1 MKTTIFSSIAV
12 CAMAL
17 FACQSPSNNNN
28 TNNND
33 SVGAINRAP
42 DNTTAERERT
52 DRNNMGDSA
61 RMGSGTKG
69 TVDDKTHNFINDA
82 AMGGMAEV
90 ELGKLAQEKAMSQRV
105 KNFGEMMVR
114 DHSAANDDLK
124 AICRQKNVMAPSDMG
139 KHKDHYNDLSKKNG
153 AEFDK
158 AYMKMMVDDHQDDIK
173 AFEKTAENG
182 TDPDVKTFASQKLP
196 ILRKHLDSAKAIN
209 KSLK

>member
-12 CAMAL
+12 CTMAL
-17 FACQSPSNNNN
+17 FACQSPSSNSNMNKE
-28 TNNND
+28 D

-42 DNTTAERERT
+42 DNTAPTERDKTT
-52 DRNNMGDSA
+52 DESRAAQS
-61 RMGSGTKG
+61 
-69 TVDDKTHNFINDA
+69 TVDDKTHTFMNDA

-90 ELGKLAQEKAMSQRV
+90 QLGKLAQEKAMNQRV

-124 AICRQKNVMAPSDMG
+124 AIARQKNVTLPTDLG
-139 KHKDHYNDLSKKNG
+139 KHQDHYNDLSKKNG

-158 AYMKMMVDDHQDDIK
+158 AYMKMMLDDHQDDVK
-173 AFEKTAENG
+173 AFEKIAENG

-196 ILRKHLDSAKAIN
+196 VLRKHLDSAKAIN

>member
-1 MKTTIFSSIAV
+1 MKTTIFSSIAI

-17 FACQSPSNNNN
+17 FACQSPSSNNKMNN
-28 TNNND
+28 ED

-42 DNTTAERERT
+42 DNTAT
-52 DRNNMGDSA
+52 DRDKTTNEPRTAQS
-61 RMGSGTKG
+61 
-69 TVDDKTHNFINDA
+69 TVDDKTHNFMDEA

-90 ELGKLAQEKAMSQRV
+90 QLGKLAQEKGMSQRV

-124 AICRQKNVMAPSDMG
+124 AIARQKNVTLPDNLG
-139 KHKDHYNDLSKKNG
+139 KHQDHYNDLSKKNG

-158 AYMKMMVDDHQDDIK
+158 AYMKMMLDDHQDDVK
-173 AFEKTAENG
+173 AFEKVAENG

-196 ILRKHLDSAKAIN
+196 VLRKHLDSAKAIN